1 MSKIDM
7 YDAYEKYVKPELD
20 KSKEVDTSAEDM
32 FQTDEVDEPQT
43 NDVTPVAAAIDY
55 KALAAAMA
63 EIMNRGGDEKDGD

>member
-32 FQTDEVDEPQT
+32 FQTNEDDEPQT
-43 NDVTPVAAAIDY
+43 NDVTPVTSVIDY

-63 EIMNRGGDEKDGD
+63 EIMNKGGDENNGT

>member
-7 YDAYEKYVKPELD
+7 YEAYEKYVKPELD
-20 KSKEVDTSAEDM
+20 KAKEVDPSDEDM

-43 NDVTPVAAAIDY
+43 NAQTPVATAIDY

-63 EIMNRGGDEKDGD
+63 EIMNKGGDENGT

>member
-20 KSKEVDTSAEDM
+20 SKTEVDTSDEDM

-43 NDVTPVAAAIDY
+43 NDVTPVATAIDY

-63 EIMNRGGDEKDGD
+63 EIMNRGGDENGT

>member
-20 KSKEVDTSAEDM
+20 KSKETDVSDEDM

-43 NDVTPVAAAIDY
+43 NVTPVAPAIDY

-63 EIMNRGGDEKDGD
+63 EIMNKGGDEKDGD

>member
-20 KSKEVDTSAEDM
+20 SKTEVDTSVEDM
-32 FQTDEVDEPQT
+32 FQTDEVDEPQPEP
-43 NDVTPVAAAIDY
+43 TPMAPAIDY

-63 EIMNRGGDEKDGD
+63 EVMNKGGDEKDGD

>member
-20 KSKEVDTSAEDM
+20 KSRETDVSDEDM

-43 NDVTPVAAAIDY
+43 NVTPVAPAIDY

-63 EIMNRGGDEKDGD
+63 EIMNKGGDEKDGD